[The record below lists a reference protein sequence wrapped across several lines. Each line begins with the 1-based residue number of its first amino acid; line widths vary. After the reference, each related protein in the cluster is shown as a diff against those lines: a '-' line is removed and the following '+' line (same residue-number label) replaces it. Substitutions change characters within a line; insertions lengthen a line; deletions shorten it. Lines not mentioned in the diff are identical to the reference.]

1 MEPPSKSF
9 ADPLVPARPKL
20 RRRLGRPKG
29 SKGRVLQGARVLG
42 AHHFAFVP
50 ESLFGLNLA
59 EAFHRYLACSET
71 SAVVR
76 HVQRRRDGLLED
88 IIDEL
93 RKCRICL
100 TYHLR
105 IWPNTICEP
114 R

>member
-1 MEPPSKSF
+1 MQ
-9 ADPLVPARPKL
+9 VQPKL

-29 SKGRVLQGARVLG
+29 SKERVIQGALVLG
-42 AHHFAFVP
+42 AHHFAFVR
-50 ESLFGLNLA
+50 ESLLGLNLA

-71 SAVVR
+71 SAAVR
-76 HVQRRRDGLLED
+76 HVQRRRDELLEH

-93 RKCRICL
+93 KKCRICL
-100 TYHLR
+100 AYYLR